1 MLKKK
6 REEFLASMDPNLS
19 PQMREQM
26 VNAFDQQMNLL
37 ATNIQKDQEDQNAK
51 LLAKLNARKRKD
63 KKALLEANETTEDKQ
78 QSITL
83 MQERI
88 DNLIM
93 DKEKMKDKGINTKSL
108 KAERD

>member
-1 MLKKK
+1 
-6 REEFLASMDPNLS
+6 
-19 PQMREQM
+19 
-26 VNAFDQQMNLL
+26 MNLL